1 MELQKKLS
9 ETNTK
14 KISFQIDTP
23 YTTVPYNIIIK
34 VLRFLD
40 SAKSMFYRVFG
51 THIFRKTFYLFG
63 KLGGGK
69 YEDLKYCAR
78 HLSEESAN
86 KVRSVYF
93 TIYLMAYFKSISSSL

>member
-1 MELQKKLS
+1 MV
-9 ETNTK
+9 
-14 KISFQIDTP
+14 D
-23 YTTVPYNIIIK
+23 
-34 VLRFLD
+34 
-40 SAKSMFYRVFG
+40 RVFG

-93 TIYLMAYFKSISSSL
+93 TILSHGLFQIDIIQSLIKLSFVLCQYKKK

>member
-1 MELQKKLS
+1 M
-9 ETNTK
+9 
-14 KISFQIDTP
+14 DTP
-23 YTTVPYNIIIK
+23 YTTILYSIRNK
-34 VLRFLD
+34 VLSFQD
-40 SAKSMFYRVFG
+40 STKSMVDRVFS

-69 YEDLKYCAR
+69 YEGLKYCAR

-93 TIYLMAYFKSISSSL
+93 TILSHGLFQIDIIQSLIKLSFVLCQYKKK